1 VLNELSGHVTQYAID
16 PGKGTLML
24 VDSIS
29 WVPVDAGLVWGRA
42 PQASVGATPAP
53 TTAAPKDDKLKV
65 WAADIQ
71 ITPNSKF
78 LYSSE
83 RTTNK
88 IAPFK
93 AAAETGKLAYV
104 TNFGGES
111 NGRATIGGTPES
123 HDRRMAQDQILSP
136 RYETSRGRSV
146 ARRRRASDRLSC
158 FCQ

>member
-1 VLNELSGHVTQYAID
+1 LARCRWTPASFG
-16 PGKGTLML
+16 G
-24 VDSIS
+24 
-29 WVPVDAGLVWGRA
+29 A
-42 PQASVGATPAP
+42 PQASVGAALAP
-53 TTAAPKDDKLKV
+53 TTAPPKDDKPKV

-71 ITPNSKF
+71 ITPNGKF

-83 RTTNK
+83 RATNK
-88 IAPFK
+88 IALFT

-123 HDRRMAQDQILSP
+123 HDRRMAGDPILSS
-136 RYETSRGRSV
+136 RYGTSRGRYRS
-146 ARRRRASDRLSC
+146 AARRRASDGLSC